1 MTTAKEQLEHAE
13 RRLQEVEGLQYVLE
27 QAAHELANYRLVLER
42 KLAWLGQTDGRPA
55 APAAPGRSAG
65 TQRMATIQAVPGT
78 QRMITVTP
86 PAPPPPVAAPPPPAA
101 PAAKAKPKPPK
112 QTPPKLTRPSH
123 FRTQPEPEP
132 APEVEEVKK
141 APPHPASAAFEADDE
156 DDGSERRTA
165 PRRKGNP
172 VPVKINDPTSNTEPL
187 DGWVVDRSS
196 GGVRILTDQSFKQGA
211 QLTVRPAK
219 AHAGFPWIKIEVRS
233 CSPERGSFSLGC
245 MFQQKPSW
253 AELQGF
259 G

>member
-1 MTTAKEQLEHAE
+1 MTTAKERLEQAE
-13 RRLQEVEGLQYVLE
+13 RRLQEVEGLQHVLE

-42 KLAWLGQTDGRPA
+42 KLAWLGQGDGRPA
-55 APAAPGRSAG
+55 APVAPGRSAG
-65 TQRMATIQAVPGT
+65 TQRMATVQAVPGT
-78 QRMITVTP
+78 QRLATVKP
-86 PAPPPPVAAPPPPAA
+86 PAPPPPSAAPAPPPVVR
-101 PAAKAKPKPPK
+101 AKP
-112 QTPPKLTRPSH
+112 TPPKLTRPSH
-123 FRTQPEPEP
+123 FRSQPPPEPE
-132 APEVEEVKK
+132 AVPEVEEVKK
-141 APPHPASAAFEADDE
+141 APPHPASAAFEADDD

-172 VPVKINDPTSNTEPL
+172 VPVKLSDPTSNTEPL

-196 GGVRILTDQSFKQGA
+196 GGVRILTDQSFKPGA
-211 QLTVRPAK
+211 QLTIRPAK
-219 AHAGFPWIKIEVRS
+219 SHAGFPWIKIEVRS